1 MRSHQGNPIHYT
13 AGEAGHESMEL
24 TNMRATHLKLSEKI
38 KERVLSGEWPAET
51 RAEIE
56 MLREHRLNL
65 KKKKSKKKL

>member
-38 KERVLSGEWPAET
+38 KERVLSGE
-51 RAEIE
+51 
-56 MLREHRLNL
+56 
-65 KKKKSKKKL
+65 

>member
-1 MRSHQGNPIHYT
+1 MRSHQGTPIHYT
-13 AGEAGHESMEL
+13 AGEAGHEPVEL
-24 TNMRATHLKLSEKI
+24 TNMRATHLKLSKKI
-38 KERVLSGEWPAET
+38 KEKVLSGEWPAET

>member
-1 MRSHQGNPIHYT
+1 
-13 AGEAGHESMEL
+13 
-24 TNMRATHLKLSEKI
+24 MRATHLKLSEKI